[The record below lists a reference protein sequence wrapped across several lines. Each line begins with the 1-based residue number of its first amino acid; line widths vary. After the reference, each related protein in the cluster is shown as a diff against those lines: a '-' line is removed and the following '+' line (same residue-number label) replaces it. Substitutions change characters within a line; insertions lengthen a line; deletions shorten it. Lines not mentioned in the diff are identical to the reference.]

1 MSPVLKLTSH
11 DEKKERIFEL
21 NHLLLL
27 STKERFQMM
36 IQKSNEIKKSLIRHG
51 YRKSTEIIKRECC

>member
-51 YRKSTEIIKRECC
+51 YRKSTEIIKRECR

>member
-11 DEKKERIFEL
+11 DEKKERNFEL